1 MNVPAASGGPAARL
15 PGPLAQAVARLR
27 TADGAATDVLTR
39 QTPRQ
44 HHSSEGIGVRPTAM
58 PQRRERAPPHA
69 ERPRRGVFSRF
80 LPFSAVFHCG
90 HALRRPVPA
99 AHARPACAI
108 GRCRR
113 HRLPVI
119 VREIAAGVAPHR
131 SSDSS
136 SPFPADARGPSPIG
150 MIGRKIISTRIFC
163 ALLTLPP

>member
-1 MNVPAASGGPAARL
+1 M
-15 PGPLAQAVARLR
+15 
-27 TADGAATDVLTR
+27 TR

-58 PQRRERAPPHA
+58 PQRSERAPLHA

-119 VREIAAGVAPHR
+119 VREIAAGVAPPPILRFVEPFSGRR
-131 SSDSS
+131 SW
-136 SPFPADARGPSPIG
+136 
-150 MIGRKIISTRIFC
+150 
-163 ALLTLPP
+163 LLANRHDRAQNH

>member
-58 PQRRERAPPHA
+58 PQRSERAPLHA

-80 LPFSAVFHCG
+80 LPFSAVSHCG

-108 GRCRR
+108 GWCRR
-113 HRLPVI
+113 HRLPSSC
-119 VREIAAGVAPHR
+119 AR
-131 SSDSS
+131 SPPAWPPPILRFVE
-136 SPFPADARGPSPIG
+136 PFS
-150 MIGRKIISTRIFC
+150 GRRSWPLANRHDR
-163 ALLTLPP
+163 AQNH